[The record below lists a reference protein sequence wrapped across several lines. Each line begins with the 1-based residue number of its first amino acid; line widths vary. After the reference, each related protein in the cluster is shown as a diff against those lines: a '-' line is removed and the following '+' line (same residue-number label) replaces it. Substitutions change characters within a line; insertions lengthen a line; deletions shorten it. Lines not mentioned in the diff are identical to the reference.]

1 MRLSQYLACWQSNDF
16 WSIFLV
22 ATSTSSRINILT
34 DDDDDKI
41 LNEELL
47 QTENLSND
55 EDDKQTHHDSEISSI
70 TNLTSNPTSSEFN
83 LSTRTSSHSSDINV
97 PISSLSMV
105 AISSK
110 QALASS
116 LINTDVNNEKSK
128 KGVKHFLRK
137 IFGSSSA
144 SNALHHHETKSKY
157 VDSHNI
163 HSRAYSLPITQ
174 GPIRLF
180 ILRHGERLDR
190 YYSSQWLRQA
200 FDKDGNFCRFS
211 PILPETLPV
220 RASIGNFDL
229 DPPLTYNGLKDAYRT
244 GAALKEKNLA
254 VHYCYSSPAL
264 RCVQT
269 ATKMLEGLQLNNK
282 IKIRIEPGL
291 FECTAWYIPNEK
303 SNVLTMP
310 QFMTK
315 TELLENK
322 YPIDKNYREQMNI
335 AEISQLETE
344 LEFYER
350 SHTVTS
356 TILKI
361 HENEFITQ
369 IQQEQLTP
377 QQHMHILFIAHAPTL
392 ETCTRKLCGG
402 RFRPSLLANVIRN
415 VDYLTMTVIEKT
427 DNNCDKWIFRRN
439 SFYGDEF

>member
-1 MRLSQYLACWQSNDF
+1 MPLLQYITYCQSNAS
-16 WSIFLV
+16 WPIFLV
-22 ATSTSSRINILT
+22 ATSTLSRINIST
-34 DDDDDKI
+34 DDDD
-41 LNEELL
+41 EEFF
-47 QTENLSND
+47 QTENLSNN
-55 EDDKQTHHDSEISSI
+55 EDDKQNYHDSAISSI
-70 TNLTSNPTSSEFN
+70 TDLTSNQTSSEFN
-83 LSTRTSSHSSDINV
+83 LSTRTTSHSSEINL
-97 PISSLSMV
+97 PYSSLSMV

-110 QALASS
+110 QASAST
-116 LINTDVNNEKSK
+116 LIIKEADYKKSK
-128 KGVKHFLRK
+128 KGVRNFLRK
-137 IFGSSSA
+137 FFGSSS
-144 SNALHHHETKSKY
+144 SNSSHHQERKSISI
-157 VDSHNI
+157 DSHNI
-163 HSRAYSLPITQ
+163 HSRAYSLPVTQ

-180 ILRHGERLDR
+180 IIRHGERLDR
-190 YYSSQWLRQA
+190 YYSSQWLQQA

-211 PILPETLPV
+211 PILSETLPV
-220 RASIGNFDL
+220 RAVIGDFDL

-244 GAALKEKNLA
+244 GIVLKEKNIA
-254 VHYCYSSPAL
+254 IHYCYSSPAL

-269 ATKMLEGLQLNNK
+269 AAKILEGLQLNNK

-291 FECTAWYIPNEK
+291 FECTAWYITNEK

-315 TELLENK
+315 IELLENK
-322 YPIDKNYREQMNI
+322 YPIDKNYHEQMNI
-335 AEISQLETE
+335 VEISQLETE

-356 TILKI
+356 TILKM

-369 IQQEQLTP
+369 IQQGQLTL
-377 QQHMHILFIAHAPTL
+377 QNQIHILFIAHAPSL
-392 ETCTRKLCGG
+392 ETCTRKICGG